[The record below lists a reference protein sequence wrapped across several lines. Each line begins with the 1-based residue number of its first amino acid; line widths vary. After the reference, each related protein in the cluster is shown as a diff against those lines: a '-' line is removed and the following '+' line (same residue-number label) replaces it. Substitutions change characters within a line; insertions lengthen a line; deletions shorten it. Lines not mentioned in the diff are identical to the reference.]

1 MINKIMNTQ
10 NIKKFF
16 VLGNPIKH
24 SQSPKIH
31 ILFAEQFKEFDLQ
44 IDYQT
49 YFVEMDFFHENLQ
62 KISEIPNICGLN
74 ITVPFKEQAYLA
86 SIENLSEFAE
96 IAQSVNTL
104 KFDSINKIWLGYNTD
119 GIGLVNDIKNR
130 LQYSIKDKNILL
142 LGAGGAAKGVIFPL
156 LSENPKSIFIANRTK
171 QKADLL
177 VKNFDVYKNQNTIL
191 QSDDLLFSNIL
202 KNNIKFDIIIN
213 ATAASLHNQNIIIPD
228 NLINS
233 NNSNNSN
240 NVVLIYD
247 MMYAKNSATNFLTNF
262 ATSAKNHNNLILSD
276 GLGML
281 IEQAAK
287 SFEIWNNKTPNTQI
301 VYATMRSFLDN
312 IYI

>member
-1 MINKIMNTQ
+1 M

-31 ILFAEQFKEFDLQ
+31 TLFAEQFKEFDLQ

-49 YFVEMDFFHENLQ
+49 YLVEMDFFHENLQ

-86 SIENLSEFAE
+86 SIKNLSKFAE

-104 KFDSINKIWLGYNTD
+104 KFDSVNKKWLGYNTD

-156 LSENPKSIFIANRTK
+156 LLENPKSIFIANRTK

-177 VKNFDVYKNQNTIL
+177 VTNFDAYKNKNTIL
-191 QSDDLLFSNIL
+191 QSDDLQFSNII
-202 KNNIKFDIIIN
+202 NCDIKFDIVIN
-213 ATAASLHNQNIIIPD
+213 ATAASLNNQNIIIPPTLL
-228 NLINS
+228 NANKQ
-233 NNSNNSN
+233 
-240 NVVLIYD
+240 VLIYD
-247 MMYAKNSATNFLTNF
+247 MMYAKNSETKFLTNF
-262 ATSAKNHNNLILSD
+262 ATSPNNVIFSD

-301 VYATMRSFLDN
+301 VYATIRKFLDN
-312 IYI
+312 TN

>member
-1 MINKIMNTQ
+1 M

-16 VLGNPIKH
+16 VLGNPIQH
-24 SQSPKIH
+24 SKSPKIH
-31 ILFAEQFKEFDLQ
+31 NLFAQQFSLN

-49 YFVEMDFFHENLQ
+49 YLVDINFFHENLQ

-86 SIENLSEFAE
+86 SIKNLSKFAE

-104 KFDSINKIWLGYNTD
+104 KFDSSNKKWLGYNTD

-142 LGAGGAAKGVIFPL
+142 LGAGGAAKGIIFPL
-156 LSENPKSIFIANRTK
+156 LLENPNSIFIANRTK

-191 QSDDLLFSNIL
+191 QSDDLQFNNII
-202 KNNIKFDIIIN
+202 NSNIKFDIIIN
-213 ATAASLHNQNIIIPD
+213 ATAASLNNQNIIIPA
-228 NLINS
+228 NLLNK
-233 NNSNNSN
+233 NNQ
-240 NVVLIYD
+240 VLIYD
-247 MMYAKNSATNFLTNF
+247 MMYAKNSETKFLTNF
-262 ATSAKNHNNLILSD
+262 ATPAKNNNNLILSD

-301 VYATMRSFLDN
+301 VYATMRNFLDN
-312 IYI
+312 N

>member
-31 ILFAEQFKEFDLQ
+31 TLFAEQFKEFNLQ

-49 YFVEMDFFHENLQ
+49 YLVEMDFFHENLQ

-86 SIENLSEFAE
+86 SIENLSEFAK

-104 KFDSINKIWLGYNTD
+104 KFDRINKKWLGYNTD

-156 LSENPKSIFIANRTK
+156 LKENPSSIFIANRTK

-177 VKNFDVYKNQNTIL
+177 ASNFNAYKNQNQNTTL
-191 QSDDLLFSNIL
+191 QSDDLQFSNII
-202 KNNIKFDIIIN
+202 KSNINNIKFDIIIN
-213 ATAASLHNQNIIIPD
+213 ATAASLHNQNIIIPN

-233 NNSNNSN
+233 NNSNNA
-240 NVVLIYD
+240 VLIYD
-247 MMYAKNSATNFLTNF
+247 MMYAKNSDTNFLTNF
-262 ATSAKNHNNLILSD
+262 ATAAKNSNNFILSD

-287 SFEIWNNKTPNTQI
+287 SFEIWNNRTPNTQI

-312 IYI
+312 N

>member
-1 MINKIMNTQ
+1 M

-31 ILFAEQFKEFDLQ
+31 TLFAEQFKEFDLQ

-49 YFVEMDFFHENLQ
+49 YLVEKNFFHENLQ

-86 SIENLSEFAE
+86 SIENLSKFAK

-104 KFDSINKIWLGYNTD
+104 KFDSNSKKWLGYNTD

-156 LSENPKSIFIANRTK
+156 LLENPKSIFIANRTK

-177 VKNFDVYKNQNTIL
+177 VEKFSVYKTNENTIL
-191 QSDDLLFSNIL
+191 KSDDLQFSNIA
-202 KNNIKFDIIIN
+202 KSIKFDIVIN
-213 ATAASLHNQNIIIPD
+213 ATAASLNNQNIIIPPTLL
-228 NLINS
+228 NANKQ
-233 NNSNNSN
+233 
-240 NVVLIYD
+240 VLIYD
-247 MMYAKNSATNFLTNF
+247 MMYAKNSETKFLTNF
-262 ATSAKNHNNLILSD
+262 ATSPNNVIFSD

-301 VYATMRSFLDN
+301 VYATIRKFLDN
-312 IYI
+312 TN